1 MKTLNLTLTN
11 VKRGLRKGAGA
22 NRRPAQGLGAQQ
34 VLMGLAAFRAARV
47 QKRVTS
53 RKGDNS

>member
-11 VKRGLRKGAGA
+11 VKRSPRKGAGA
-22 NRRPAQGLGAQQ
+22 NRRSARGLGAQQ
-34 VLMGLAAFRAARV
+34 MLMGLAAFRAARV
-47 QKRVTS
+47 QKRATS